1 MPFVLTGF
9 TQKDGFRI
17 FAFEQVAADRSREPY
32 TVKADLALIRRY
44 DIRVQ
49 DLPLLC
55 RGLLDRHD
63 QAEDTRMFIFTEEDM
78 GLHAK
83 DCAAAK
89 SAAVAK
95 RKTPRRVP
103 SENLG
108 ASWRGHIRSQIPPAD
123 APAPPVPPVV
133 SA

>member
-9 TQKDGFRI
+9 TTKEGFRV
-17 FAFEQVAADRSREPY
+17 FAFEQVAADRSRAPY

-55 RGLLDRHD
+55 RGLLDRRD
-63 QAEDTRMFIFTEEDM
+63 ESEENRMLTFTEEDM
-78 GLHAK
+78 QIHAR
-83 DCAAAK
+83 DCAATK
-89 SAAVAK
+89 SAAAQK

-108 ASWRGHIRSQIPPAD
+108 ASWRGHIRSQIPPTQ
-123 APAPPVPPVV
+123 APPVA